1 MPNSVYFF
9 SLIIG
14 GLVLIGLGANL
25 LVASTENI
33 SKKYNISGFV
43 SSFIFI
49 GLATSSPEILI
60 SILSSL
66 EGKGNIAIGNA
77 LGSNI
82 ANMAFVFALT
92 ILLFNS
98 INSEKN
104 KILSKEVVGF
114 SFRKPS
120 LYLILVILS
129 IAIYPVLY
137 NGIVEF
143 YEGIFLLSFF
153 IILFYLYKKYCY
165 SNGDVIEN
173 SKYISGLR
181 IFSILIAG
189 LAFLL
194 IGTKIFLTGS
204 TGVAKS
210 FGISDYVIGLS
221 IAAIGTSLPELASS
235 IESARKKSFDFI
247 IGNILGSNIFNIAI
261 VVGIVGILDNN
272 LPGKSLSITH
282 INRDMVMMFIT
293 MIGFY
298 YIIKN
303 YNQYIT
309 KILCL
314 ALLISFTLYQFNL
327 YGISI

>member
-33 SKKYNISGFV
+33 SKKYNISGFI

-49 GLATSSPEILI
+49 GIATSSPEILI

-82 ANMAFVFALT
+82 ANIAFVFALT

-104 KILSKEVVGF
+104 KILSKEVFV
-114 SFRKPS
+114 

-129 IAIYPVLY
+129 IFIYPVLY
-137 NGIVEF
+137 DGIVEF
-143 YEGIFLLSFF
+143 YEGIFLLFLF
-153 IILFYLYKKYCY
+153 ILLFIFYKNKYY
-165 SNGDVIEN
+165 SNGDIIEN

-194 IGTKIFLTGS
+194 IGTKIFLIGS

-235 IESARKKSFDFI
+235 IESARKKRFDFI

-261 VVGIVGILDNN
+261 VVSIVGILDNN

-282 INRDMVMMFIT
+282 INRDMLMMFIT

>member
-1 MPNSVYFF
+1 MPNSVYLF

-14 GLVLIGLGANL
+14 GLVLIGWGANL

-33 SKKYNISGFV
+33 SKKYNISRFM

-82 ANMAFVFALT
+82 ANISFVFALT

-104 KILSKEVVGF
+104 KILSKEAIGF
-114 SFRKPS
+114 FI
-120 LYLILVILS
+120 ILVILS
-129 IAIYPVLY
+129 IFIYPVLY
-137 NGIVEF
+137 DGIVEF
-143 YEGIFLLSFF
+143 YEGIFLLFLF
-153 IILFYLYKKYCY
+153 ILLFIFYKNKYY
-165 SNGDVIEN
+165 SNGDILEN
-173 SKYISGLR
+173 SKHISGLR
-181 IFSILIAG
+181 VFSILIVG

-204 TGVAKS
+204 TGVAKL

-261 VVGIVGILDNN
+261 VVSIVGILDNN

>member
-1 MPNSVYFF
+1 MPNSVYLF

-25 LVASTENI
+25 LVTSTENI
-33 SKKYNISGFV
+33 SKKYNISGFI

-49 GLATSSPEILI
+49 GIATSSPEILI

-82 ANMAFVFALT
+82 ANIALVFALT

-104 KILSKEVVGF
+104 KILSKEVFV
-114 SFRKPS
+114 

-129 IAIYPVLY
+129 IVIYPVLHD
-137 NGIVEF
+137 GIVEF
-143 YEGIFLLSFF
+143 NEGISLLFLF
-153 IILFYLYKKYCY
+153 ILLFIFYKNKYY
-165 SNGDVIEN
+165 SNGDIIEN

-194 IGTKIFLTGS
+194 IGTKIFLIGS

-235 IESARKKSFDFI
+235 IESARKKRFDFI

-261 VVGIVGILDNN
+261 VVSIVGILDNN

-327 YGISI
+327 YGINI

>member
-25 LVASTENI
+25 LVTSTENI
-33 SKKYNISGFV
+33 SKKYNISGFI

-49 GLATSSPEILI
+49 GIATSSPEILI

-82 ANMAFVFALT
+82 ANIALVFALT

-104 KILSKEVVGF
+104 KILSKEVFV
-114 SFRKPS
+114 

-129 IAIYPVLY
+129 IVIYPVLHD
-137 NGIVEF
+137 GIVEF
-143 YEGIFLLSFF
+143 NEGISLLFLF
-153 IILFYLYKKYCY
+153 ILLFIFYKNKYY
-165 SNGDVIEN
+165 SNGDIIEN

-194 IGTKIFLTGS
+194 IGTKIFLIGS

-235 IESARKKSFDFI
+235 IESARKKRFDFI

-261 VVGIVGILDNN
+261 VVSIVGILDNN

-282 INRDMVMMFIT
+282 INRDMLMMFIT

>member
-33 SKKYNISGFV
+33 SKKYNISGFI

-49 GLATSSPEILI
+49 GIATSSPEILI

-82 ANMAFVFALT
+82 ANIAFVFTLT

-104 KILSKEVVGF
+104 KILSKEVFV
-114 SFRKPS
+114 

-129 IAIYPVLY
+129 IFIYPVLHD
-137 NGIVEF
+137 GIVEF
-143 YEGIFLLSFF
+143 YEGIFLLFLF
-153 IILFYLYKKYCY
+153 ILLFIFYKNKYY
-165 SNGDVIEN
+165 SNGDIIEN

-181 IFSILIAG
+181 VFSILIAG

-194 IGTKIFLTGS
+194 IGTKIFLIGS

-235 IESARKKSFDFI
+235 IESARKKRFDFI

-261 VVGIVGILDNN
+261 VIGIVGILDNN
-272 LPGKSLSITH
+272 LPSKSLSIID
-282 INRDMVMMFIT
+282 INRDMFMMFIT

>member
-1 MPNSVYFF
+1 MPNSVYLF

-14 GLVLIGLGANL
+14 GLVLIGWGANL

-33 SKKYNISGFV
+33 SKKYNISHFM
-43 SSFIFI
+43 SSLVFI

-82 ANMAFVFALT
+82 ANISFVFALT

-104 KILSKEVVGF
+104 KILFKEVGV
-114 SFRKPS
+114 RKPS
-120 LYLILVILS
+120 LFLILIILS

-194 IGTKIFLTGS
+194 IGTKIFLIGS

-235 IESARKKSFDFI
+235 IESARKKRFDFI

>member
-1 MPNSVYFF
+1 MPNSVYLF

-14 GLVLIGLGANL
+14 GLVLIGWGANL

-33 SKKYNISGFV
+33 SKKYNISHFM
-43 SSFIFI
+43 SSLVFI

-82 ANMAFVFALT
+82 ANISFVFALT

-104 KILSKEVVGF
+104 KILSQEAIGF
-114 SFRKPS
+114 FI
-120 LYLILVILS
+120 ILVILS
-129 IAIYPVLY
+129 ISIYPVLY
-137 NGIVEF
+137 DGIVKF
-143 YEGIFLLSFF
+143 YEGIFLLFLF
-153 IILFYLYKKYCY
+153 ILLFIFYKNKYY
-165 SNGDVIEN
+165 WNGDISEN
-173 SKYISGLR
+173 SKHISGLR
-181 IFSILIAG
+181 VFSILIAG

-204 TGVAKS
+204 TGVAKL

-261 VVGIVGILDNN
+261 VVGIVGILENN
-272 LPGKSLSITH
+272 LPGRSLSITH

-293 MIGFY
+293 IIGFY

>member
-33 SKKYNISGFV
+33 SKKYNISGFI

-49 GLATSSPEILI
+49 GIATSSPEILI

-82 ANMAFVFALT
+82 ANIAFVFALT

-104 KILSKEVVGF
+104 KILSKEVFV
-114 SFRKPS
+114 

-129 IAIYPVLY
+129 IVIYPVLHD
-137 NGIVEF
+137 GIVEF
-143 YEGIFLLSFF
+143 NEGISLLFLF
-153 IILFYLYKKYCY
+153 ILLFIFYKNKYY
-165 SNGDVIEN
+165 SNGDIIEN

-194 IGTKIFLTGS
+194 IGTKIFLIGS

-314 ALLISFTLYQFNL
+314 ALLISFMLYQFNL

>member
-1 MPNSVYFF
+1 MPNSVYLF

-14 GLVLIGLGANL
+14 GLVLIGWGANL

-33 SKKYNISGFV
+33 SKKYNISRFM
-43 SSFIFI
+43 SNFIFI

-82 ANMAFVFALT
+82 ANISFVFALT

-104 KILSKEVVGF
+104 KILSKEAIGF
-114 SFRKPS
+114 FI
-120 LYLILVILS
+120 ILVILS
-129 IAIYPVLY
+129 IFIYPVLY
-137 NGIVEF
+137 DGIVEF
-143 YEGIFLLSFF
+143 YEGIFLLFLF
-153 IILFYLYKKYCY
+153 ILLFIFYKNKYY
-165 SNGDVIEN
+165 SNGDILEN
-173 SKYISGLR
+173 SKHISGLR
-181 IFSILIAG
+181 VFSILIVG

-204 TGVAKS
+204 TGVAKL

>member
-1 MPNSVYFF
+1 MPHSVYLF

-25 LVASTENI
+25 LVTSTENI
-33 SKKYNISGFV
+33 SKKYNISGFI

-49 GLATSSPEILI
+49 GIATSSPEILI

-82 ANMAFVFALT
+82 ANIALVFALT

-104 KILSKEVVGF
+104 KILSKEVFV
-114 SFRKPS
+114 

-129 IAIYPVLY
+129 IVIYPVLHD
-137 NGIVEF
+137 GIVEF
-143 YEGIFLLSFF
+143 NEGISLLFLF
-153 IILFYLYKKYCY
+153 ILLFIFYKNKYY
-165 SNGDVIEN
+165 SNGDIIEN
-173 SKYISGLR
+173 SKHVSGLR
-181 IFSILIAG
+181 VFSILIAG

-194 IGTKIFLTGS
+194 IGTKIFLIGS

-235 IESARKKSFDFI
+235 IESARKKRFDFI

-261 VVGIVGILDNN
+261 VVSIVGILDNN

-282 INRDMVMMFIT
+282 INRDMLMMFIT

-327 YGISI
+327 YGINI

>member
-1 MPNSVYFF
+1 MPNSVYLF

-25 LVASTENI
+25 LVTSTENI
-33 SKKYNISGFV
+33 SKKYNISGFI

-49 GLATSSPEILI
+49 GIATSSPEILI

-82 ANMAFVFALT
+82 ANIALVFALT

-104 KILSKEVVGF
+104 KILSKEVFV
-114 SFRKPS
+114 

-129 IAIYPVLY
+129 IVIYPVLHD
-137 NGIVEF
+137 GIVEF
-143 YEGIFLLSFF
+143 NEGISLLFLF
-153 IILFYLYKKYCY
+153 ILLFIFYKNKYY
-165 SNGDVIEN
+165 SNGDIIEN

-194 IGTKIFLTGS
+194 IGTKIFLIGS

-261 VVGIVGILDNN
+261 VVGIVGILENN
-272 LPGKSLSITH
+272 LPGRSLSITH

-293 MIGFY
+293 IIGFY